1 MLHLK
6 GLGLGG
12 SGLESTLVGI
22 SVSVDSKGAYIDE
35 NCAKSGLFSLF
46 LEERNAQ
53 YLEPEQARKAES
65 NEDLPTN

>member
-1 MLHLK
+1 VLHLK

-12 SGLESTLVGI
+12 SGLESTLAGI
-22 SVSVDSKGAYIDE
+22 SIVLILKGLTLHE